1 MTQTYRYLYGREEEI
16 TNKDTD
22 HFFKSHFNRSSEIR
36 IPKIAEFT
44 NLTSC
49 IPTTNLYLNVDKDD
63 DEDDVGYILYVPF
76 NVPPF

>member
-1 MTQTYRYLYGREEEI
+1 MTQIDRYLYGREEEI
-16 TNKDTD
+16 TNKDAD

-49 IPTTNLYLNVDKDD
+49 IPTNLYLNVDKDD

>member
-1 MTQTYRYLYGREEEI
+1 MTQIDKYLYGHEEEI
-16 TNKDTD
+16 TNKDAD

-49 IPTTNLYLNVDKDD
+49 IPTTNL
-63 DEDDVGYILYVPF
+63 
-76 NVPPF
+76 